1 MEYEGTSHFQAT
13 ASSAKIELLYQ
24 GWRAVWS
31 LAGADTTA
39 ELQWWQESIDLGKA
53 KVRLIWFWW
62 CIPAG

>member
-24 GWRAVWS
+24 GWRAVCVRELS
-31 LAGADTTA
+31 RVRTT
-39 ELQWWQESIDLGKA
+39 SIDLGKA